1 MERLE
6 LPTPGFGDRSY
17 ELATIGGNRSYK
29 EIQTLWSF
37 WRISRLR
44 IVGPNRPPF
53 GSKVGSKKRG
63 TAAPRPC
70 RLIDRFQS
78 AGSAVT
84 IVRRGKLVVMSDEF
98 DADFDDAADATAV
111 IRAAVRYLLKGAAGC
126 DRGDIVR
133 EIIEVVSEVA
143 RGPAPGSEDPFED
156 ELPGG

>member
-1 MERLE
+1 M
-6 LPTPGFGDRSY
+6 
-17 ELATIGGNRSYK
+17 
-29 EIQTLWSF
+29 
-37 WRISRLR
+37 
-44 IVGPNRPPF
+44 
-53 GSKVGSKKRG
+53 
-63 TAAPRPC
+63 
-70 RLIDRFQS
+70 S

-133 EIIEVVSEVA
+133 EIIEVVSEVV
-143 RGPAPGSEDPFED
+143 RGLAPGSEDPFED